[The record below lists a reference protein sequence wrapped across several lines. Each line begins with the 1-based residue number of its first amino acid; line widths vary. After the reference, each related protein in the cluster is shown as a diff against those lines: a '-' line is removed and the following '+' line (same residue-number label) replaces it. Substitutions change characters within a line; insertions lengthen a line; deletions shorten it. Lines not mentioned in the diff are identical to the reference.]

1 MSDAE
6 LVSRLEALRERGYPL
21 MLDEEDAEALT
32 RCIRRIM
39 DAVPDDDK
47 VFVRGDYALATSA
60 LFHPSPTEPWRA
72 Q

>member
-6 LVSRLEALRERGYPL
+6 LVARLEAVRERGYPL
-21 MLDEEDAEALT
+21 TLDEDDAEALVA
-32 RCIRRIM
+32 CITRIM
-39 DAVPDDDK
+39 GAVPEDDK